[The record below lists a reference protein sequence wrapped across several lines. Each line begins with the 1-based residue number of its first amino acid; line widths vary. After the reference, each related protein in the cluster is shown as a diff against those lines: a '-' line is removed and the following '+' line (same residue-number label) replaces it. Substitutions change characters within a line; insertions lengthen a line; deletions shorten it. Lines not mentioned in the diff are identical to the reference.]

1 MGRRTKAAIDR
12 TPEVEAAP
20 AVSSKLVRAASRQ
33 GWQLWGAQ
41 EHPEM
46 GWVRVALH
54 PKREYR
60 VLREGVTGILG
71 GESRSDMWEVECT
84 ATGIRFLTAP
94 GDVESV

>member
-20 AVSSKLVRAASRQ
+20 AVSSRLVRASSRQ

-60 VLREGVTGILG
+60 VLCEGVTGILG
-71 GESRSDMWEVECT
+71 GVSRSDLWEIECT
-84 ATGIRFLTAP
+84 TTGIRFLTAP

>member
-12 TPEVEAAP
+12 TPEVETAP

-41 EHPEM
+41 EHPEI

-54 PKREYR
+54 PKRVYR
-60 VLREGVTGILG
+60 VLQQGVAGKLG
-71 GESRSDMWEVECT
+71 TEDRSDLWEIECT
-84 ATGIRFLTAP
+84 TTGIRFLTAP